1 MAHCVFCCGNMWCR
15 LATGRTGGQ
24 NEPQRLVSAYFLLA
38 LVCHLCVKTFERKK
52 RNGKN
57 SVSGFIQFL
66 PSTSMLSTQFSP
78 GHFSKSR
85 VKLRKIS
92 WSGPCFQKHVRFCYK
107 KTSRKSLI
115 LSDALKEM
123 EYLFTNFAWLL
134 DFLFAD
140 TMKMQLL
147 PTLWR

>member
-1 MAHCVFCCGNMWCR
+1 MCFVVETCDVGWQQAELEDRMNLKDWSPPISCWLLFVTF
-15 LATGRTGGQ
+15 
-24 NEPQRLVSAYFLLA
+24 VSKLL
-38 LVCHLCVKTFERKK
+38 KEKK

-92 WSGPCFQKHVRFCYK
+92 WSGPCFQKHVRFSYK
-107 KTSRKSLI
+107 KNSRKSLI